1 MCRLLLAVALLL
13 VVGATATG
21 WFAVSWYRAPGPLST
36 PTTLVLAKPG
46 GTEAIIQQLVDAG
59 ITDRPML
66 LRLAARL
73 TRSDGEL
80 KFGEYAFPAGV
91 SPEQLL
97 ALLRSGKT
105 VVHHLIVPEGL
116 TVAEIASLVQH
127 ADALAGEIGTL
138 PAEGSLFPAT
148 YYYSWGDKRQA
159 LIDLMRRKM
168 DKTLDE
174 LWPTR
179 TANVALADRLQ
190 AVTLASIIEKET
202 AIADERPKIAGVFFN
217 RLRLGMRLQSD
228 PTVSYAVTQGQAPLG
243 RALTKADLDLASPY
257 NTYRQ
262 AGLPPGPI
270 CNPGRAA
277 LIAALRPDDTDA
289 LYFVADGSG
298 GHAFAATLDAH
309 RQNVARWRALEAGKN

>member
-1 MCRLLLAVALLL
+1 MRRLLLVFALLL
-13 VVGATATG
+13 LVGTIGAG
-21 WFAVSWYRAPGPLST
+21 WFAVSWYRSPGPLST
-36 PTTLVLAKPG
+36 PITLVLAKTG
-46 GTEAIIQQLVDAG
+46 GTEAIIQQLADAG
-59 ITDRPML
+59 IIDRPML

-73 TRSDGEL
+73 TRADGEL
-80 KFGEYAFPAGV
+80 KFGEYAFPARL

-138 PAEGSLFPAT
+138 PVEGSLFPAT

-159 LIDLMRRKM
+159 LIDLMHRKM

-179 TANVALADRLQ
+179 SANVALADKLQ

-243 RALTKADLDLASPY
+243 RALTKADLDIASPY

-298 GHAFAATLDAH
+298 GHAFAATLEAH

>member
-1 MCRLLLAVALLL
+1 
-13 VVGATATG
+13 
-21 WFAVSWYRAPGPLST
+21 
-36 PTTLVLAKPG
+36 LVLTRNG

-59 ITDRPML
+59 ITDRPVLM
-66 LRLAARL
+66 RFAVRL
-73 TRSDGEL
+73 TRGDGQL
-80 KFGEYAFPAGV
+80 KGGEYAFPAGIT
-91 SPEQLL
+91 PEQLL

-105 VVHHLIVPEGL
+105 VVHHLTVPEGF
-116 TVAEIASLVQH
+116 TVAEIAALVQH
-127 ADALAGEIGTL
+127 ADALAGELGPL

-148 YYYSWGDKRQA
+148 YYYAWGDKRQA
-159 LIDLMRRKM
+159 MIELMRRKM

-179 TANVALADRLQ
+179 SATVALADRLQ

-202 AIADERPKIAGVFFN
+202 GIADERPKIAGVFFN
-217 RLRLGMRLQSD
+217 RLRLGMKLQSD

-243 RALTKADLDLASPY
+243 RPLTKADLDTASPY